1 MDNIE
6 TKYVKE
12 SYNRIAKDFDRTRY
26 NHWSSVKKFIES
38 LPKNSLILDAGCGN
52 GINMSFENMQFIG
65 CDISENLIEICRKKG
80 LNVVLS
86 SVVKMP
92 FQDNFF
98 DAVIS
103 IAVLH
108 HIYKLDDLVNALKEI
123 IRVVKKGSLIHF
135 TVWAREQELTEKF
148 IPIDDKGNYFVTW
161 KDKDTREIIN
171 QRFYHLFSR
180 NDIDNLLKLV
190 TGIEIIDISYEHDN
204 WDVTLKKI

>member
-12 SYNRIAKDFDRTRY
+12 SYNLIAKDFDRTRY

-52 GINMSFENMQFIG
+52 GKNMSFENMQFIG

-80 LNVVLS
+80 LNVILS
-86 SVVKMP
+86 SIVKMP

-108 HIYKLDDLVNALKEI
+108 HIYKQDDLVNALKEI
-123 IRVVKKGSLIHF
+123 IRVLKQDGLIHF

-148 IPIDDKGNYFVTW
+148 IPIDDNGNYFVTW

-180 NDIDNLLKLV
+180 KEIDNILKLII
-190 TGIEIIDISYEHDN
+190 GIEIIDISYEHDN